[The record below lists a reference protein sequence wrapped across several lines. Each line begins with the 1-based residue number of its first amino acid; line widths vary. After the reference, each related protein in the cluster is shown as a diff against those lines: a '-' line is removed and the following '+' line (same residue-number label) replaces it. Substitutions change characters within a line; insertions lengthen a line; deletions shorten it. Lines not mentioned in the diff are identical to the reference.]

1 MGWEKDGRNAA
12 SRMGTSALRRSG
24 PAQWFTRRGKR
35 RSAGRLR
42 LAPDDFGWRRMTS
55 VGAGQSGGV
64 RGCRGSGKGAQGRAP
79 AGIRSGECHGAR
91 THVPVDVA
99 LVQPEPLREHH
110 RHGRY
115 RRTRQVGLS
124 TIGERGNVV
133 GAFIDDVTA
142 VTAPPTTL
150 PRSPIVDRPTC
161 LVLRYLPCR

>member
-1 MGWEKDGRNAA
+1 MGKGWEKRGVSDGNVRF
-12 SRMGTSALRRSG
+12 TTVRSG
-24 PAQWFTRRGKR
+24 AVVHTARKAAERRT
-35 RSAGRLR
+35 
-42 LAPDDFGWRRMTS
+42 APDEFGWRRVTS
-55 VGAGQSGGV
+55 ENPGDV
-64 RGCRGSGKGAQGRAP
+64 RGCRGSGKGAQGRTP

-133 GAFIDDVTA
+133 GGAVMTVTSSRN
-142 VTAPPTTL
+142 APPNQASDAGHRHPEPSTR
-150 PRSPIVDRPTC
+150 PR
-161 LVLRYLPCR
+161 